1 MLKSNQT
8 SRRSS
13 ARWVR
18 RRQIS
23 PPYLAVGA
31 LFGAVLLLASCS
43 TVPGRGSPF
52 SGGGVREEIR
62 IEVRNLNFSDAT
74 LWAIGSRGRSR
85 LGVVLGKQDAAFTIP
100 WRFSGPLA
108 IEIDLLAGVR
118 CTTQE
123 MMTDPGDIVELQID
137 LELRRSGYCR

>member
-1 MLKSNQT
+1 MLESNQT

-13 ARWVR
+13 VRWVR
-18 RRQIS
+18 RREIY

-31 LFGAVLLLASCS
+31 LFGAALLLTSCS
-43 TVPGRGSPF
+43 TAPGQGSPF

-62 IEVRNLNFSDAT
+62 IEIRNLNFSDAT
-74 LWAIGSRGRSR
+74 LWAIGGGTRRR
-85 LGVVLGKQDAAFTIP
+85 LGVVPGKGDVSFTVP
-100 WRFSGPLA
+100 WRFSQSLA

-123 MMTDPGDIVELQID
+123 MIADPGDIIEVQID
-137 LELRRSGYCR
+137 VDLRRSEYCR

>member
-1 MLKSNQT
+1 MIET
-8 SRRSS
+8 HHPSRTFPTP
-13 ARWVR
+13 WVR
-18 RRQIS
+18 RRQIY

-31 LFGAVLLLASCS
+31 LFGAVLLLTSCS
-43 TVPGRGSPF
+43 TVPGQGSPF

-74 LWAIGSRGRSR
+74 LWAIGGGMRRR
-85 LGVVLGKQDAAFTIP
+85 LGVVPGKDDAAFTVP
-100 WRFSGPLA
+100 WRISQVLA

-123 MMTDPGDIVELQID
+123 MIADPGDIIELQID

>member
-1 MLKSNQT
+1 MLET
-8 SRRSS
+8 HHPSRTFPTLR
-13 ARWVR
+13 VR
-18 RRQIS
+18 RRQIY

-31 LFGAVLLLASCS
+31 LFGAVLLLTSCS
-43 TVPGRGSPF
+43 TVPGQGSPF

-74 LWAIGSRGRSR
+74 LWAIGGGMRRR
-85 LGVVLGKQDAAFTIP
+85 LGVVPGKDDAAFTVP
-100 WRFSGPLA
+100 WRISQVLA

-123 MMTDPGDIVELQID
+123 MIADPGDIIELQID

>member
-1 MLKSNQT
+1 MLET
-8 SRRSS
+8 HHPSRTFPTL
-13 ARWVR
+13 WVR
-18 RRQIS
+18 RRQIY

-31 LFGAVLLLASCS
+31 LFGAVLLLTSCS
-43 TVPGRGSPF
+43 TVPGQGSPF

-74 LWAIGSRGRSR
+74 LWAIGGGMRRR
-85 LGVVLGKQDAAFTIP
+85 LGVVPGKDDAAFTVP
-100 WRFSGPLA
+100 WRFSQVLA

-123 MMTDPGDIVELQID
+123 MIANPGDTIELQID
-137 LELRRSGYCR
+137 VELRRSGYCR

>member
-13 ARWVR
+13 VRRVR
-18 RRQIS
+18 RRQIY
-23 PPYLAVGA
+23 PHHLAVGA
-31 LFGAVLLLASCS
+31 LFAAVLLPTSCS
-43 TVPGRGSPF
+43 TVPGQGSPF

-74 LWAIGSRGRSR
+74 LWAIGGGMRRR
-85 LGVVLGKQDAAFTIP
+85 LGVVPGKDDAAFTVP
-100 WRFSGPLA
+100 WRISQVLA

-123 MMTDPGDIVELQID
+123 MIADPGDIIELQID